1 MRMKQLILFSI
12 VCFLAG
18 CGPVQRQTSI
28 TGLNVN
34 YQVNPL
40 GIDRNKVRFGWQMT
54 SNLVGQG
61 QSAYQLVVRKGA
73 PDGLVVWDSHS
84 VAGGLSTGIP
94 YSGPELEYETKY
106 YWTVTVTPALG
117 DPITSEPACFM
128 TGTTFS
134 GATWIMPIKTLQTD
148 TDPLTDNHR
157 QAGNTWE
164 IPASEVEATLADLFG
179 FVPSTTGWERTAGA
193 TGAPMVGNYNNY
205 VSLGGNP
212 LLRTEVAL
220 NRNDVVSAVLYMT
233 GMGNYEAYVN
243 GMKAQIKDPKGVQI
257 EPMFAPG
264 ASDYRLFTNYQTYDV
279 TDFVKSNH
287 NRVTLA
293 AEMNKGYYA
302 GRVSSSQFN
311 PAVDFVD
318 TGKSWLLP
326 GSTDVSKT
334 MALLGK
340 MIITFA
346 DGSTQVIG
354 TDPTGWKSIAGP
366 VIFSDYYMGEMYC
379 ANRAQALNG
388 WNNTG
393 FDDSGWFAVTD
404 RGFSPGDGNP
414 EITFADAYAAA
425 GATLEPNNGAVA
437 QFHDSSEWNF
447 YPIDAFK
454 FMPERIVRPTEA
466 QFLASVELRETGQL
480 LEPNGAEFFTINQRG
495 RIDKIP
501 VDYTN
506 KQGVFKKPITLSY
519 GEVLSVHFGQNLSG
533 TVRMNIEGQQHTVI
547 KIRHG
552 EMLNDNV
559 ARRGA
564 TGGNTVNGGP
574 DAPEFSLYYG
584 AMRGWDGQ
592 TSYYK
597 MTQGRQTWRPYTIYN
612 GFEHAE
618 ISVETPDA
626 TITIYSLESLN
637 ITSAH
642 NRTGEIVTNNR
653 WINRMIENGFWGQA
667 SNWATIPTDCN
678 QRTERAG
685 WTGDAQVIANAAMFN
700 FDAIPFY
707 DAYMEMMARNAEAY
721 DYCFGSIMPAGW
733 GARQFTQTASGWADA
748 GIVIPWQAYMKT
760 GDTHIIKRNWRAMDG
775 FMDRIYGNGPDG
787 DNGTFMVSTKAGTPP
802 ASSGA
807 SRGAGPTANIP
818 VRLQHTYSPNQ
829 YGDWLAF
836 KGANLQY
843 VSAVYQIYSSMLM
856 RDMAKATGDNAGVVK
871 YQARYDELKANFLK
885 PPVLVE
891 AEVTAS
897 NRYGIQRVDGGFV
910 YDATTAAWVT
920 EILNRT
926 DRPNVSPLEATR
938 VAGDLM
944 SGGGRQGTIDDL
956 MDNAQTALTWAIKL
970 GLYHDEAHR
979 QHMIDALFA
988 NIRNTGKQ
996 IRNEPEYSLGV
1007 GFLGVNVLLPVTTE
1021 TGGHNIVYKA
1031 IHQDRVPG
1039 WMAPVR
1045 NLGTTWWERWNS
1057 FDVTF
1062 GFGPA
1067 GMNSF
1072 NHFAYG
1078 CINEWFYEYMLGIQP
1093 VPANPGFKEII
1104 LQPTIDTS
1112 DADIDNFE
1120 LEVGRIVRAGGHFDS
1135 PYGRIESSWI
1145 TCQKCHVCKC
1155 GTLDIK
1161 CTKCTVCKCDAKDIR
1176 LTSYRTRIPA
1186 NTTATLYLPVSAISG
1201 TRTVKTV
1208 PGVVYKGETVHNGIE
1223 TVKFELASGGY
1234 VFNVDAN
1241 GSITVKLLK
1250 GYVAI

>member
-1 MRMKQLILFSI
+1 MKKLLSLCI
-12 VCFLAG
+12 VCILAG
-18 CGPVQRQTSI
+18 NVFAQTQRQTSI

-34 YQVNPL
+34 YLVNPL
-40 GIDRNKVRFGWQMT
+40 GIDGKKVRFGWQMA
-54 SNLVGQG
+54 SNLIGQG
-61 QSAYQLVVRKGA
+61 QSAYQITVRKGT
-73 PDGLVVWDSHS
+73 PDGSIVWDSNAVTS
-84 VAGGLSTGIP
+84 ALSTGIQ
-94 YSGPELEYETKY
+94 YGGAALELETKY
-106 YWTVTVTPALG
+106 WWTVKVTPVFG
-117 DPITSEPACFM
+117 NPITSEPAFFM
-128 TGTTFS
+128 TGTDFS
-134 GATWIMPIKTLQTD
+134 GATWIMPIKSLQTEA
-148 TDPLTDNHR
+148 DPLTANHR
-157 QAGNTWE
+157 LAGNTWN
-164 IPASEVEATLADLFG
+164 IPASEVEATYVELFG
-179 FVPSTTGWERTAGA
+179 FAPKTTGWERTVAT
-193 TGAPMVGNYNNY
+193 TGAPSSGNYANY
-205 VSLGGNP
+205 TRLGGNP

-220 NRNDVVSAVLYMT
+220 RRNNVVSAVLYMT

-243 GMKAQIKDPKGVQI
+243 GVKTQIKDPRGVDV

-279 TDFVKSNH
+279 TDLVKANKG
-287 NRVTLA
+287 RVALA
-293 AEMNKGYYA
+293 AEMHRGYYA
-302 GRVSSSQFN
+302 GRVSSSQFI
-311 PAVDFVD
+311 PAADFVD
-318 TGKSWLLP
+318 TGRPWQLP
-326 GSTDVSKT
+326 GSTDASRT

-346 DGSTQVIG
+346 DGSTQVIV
-354 TDPTGWKSIAGP
+354 TNPAGWKSVAGP
-366 VIFSDYYMGEMYC
+366 VIFSDYYMGELFC
-379 ANRAQALNG
+379 ANRALALKG

-404 RGFSPGDGNP
+404 RGRSPGAGNP
-414 EITFADAYAAA
+414 EITFAAAYAAS
-425 GATLEPNNGAVA
+425 GSTLEPNNGAVA
-437 QFHDSSEWNF
+437 QFHDSPEWNF
-447 YPIDAFK
+447 FPVDAFK
-454 FMPERIVRPTEA
+454 FRPDQIVRPSEA
-466 QFLASVELRETGQL
+466 QFLASIELRETGLL
-480 LEPNGAEFFTINQRG
+480 LEPNGAEFFTVNQRG
-495 RIDKIP
+495 RIKKIP
-501 VDYTN
+501 VNFAN
-506 KQGVFKKPITLSY
+506 KQGVFAQPVTLNY

-533 TVRMNIEGQQHTVI
+533 TVRMNIEGQQNTVI

-564 TGGNTVNGGP
+564 AGGITVNGGP

-592 TSYYK
+592 TSYYR
-597 MTQGRQTWRPYTIYN
+597 MAQGRQTWRPYTIYN

-618 ISVETPDA
+618 ISVETPGA

-642 NRTGEIVTNNR
+642 NRTGKIETNNR

-721 DYCFGSIMPAGW
+721 NYSFGSIMPAGW
-733 GARQFTQTASGWADA
+733 GALQFTQTASGWADA

-787 DNGTFMVSTKAGTPP
+787 DNGTFMLSILPGTAP
-802 ASSGA
+802 ATGVP
-807 SRGAGPTANIP
+807 SRPGAGPAASIT
-818 VRLQHTYSPNQ
+818 VRCQHTYSQNQ

-843 VSAVYQIYSSMLM
+843 VSAVYQIYTSILM
-856 RDMAKATGDNAGVVK
+856 RDMAAATGNAAAVAK
-871 YQARYDELKANFLK
+871 YQARYDELKANFMK

-891 AEVTAS
+891 AQVTAT

-910 YDATTAAWVT
+910 YDAATADWVT
-920 EILNRT
+920 SILNRP
-926 DRPNVSPLEATR
+926 DRPNVSPLEARR

-970 GLYHDEAHR
+970 GLYRDQAHR
-979 QHMIDALFA
+979 QHLIDALLV
-988 NIRNTGKQ
+988 NIRNTDKQ

-1007 GFLGVNVLLPVTTE
+1007 GFLGVNVLLPVTTSV
-1021 TGGHNIVYKA
+1021 GGHETVYKA

-1072 NHFAYG
+1072 NHFSYG

-1104 LQPTIDTS
+1104 LQPTIDIS
-1112 DADIDNFE
+1112 DSSINNFE
-1120 LEVGRIVRAGGHFDS
+1120 LEVGRIVRANGHFDS
-1135 PYGRIESSWI
+1135 QYGRIESGWI
-1145 TCQKCHVCKC
+1145 TCPKCHICDC
-1155 GTLDIK
+1155 GTLEVK
-1161 CTKCTVCKCDAKDIR
+1161 CTKCTVCNCDAKNIS
-1176 LTSYRTRIPA
+1176 LTSYQTRIPA
-1186 NTTATLYLPVSAISG
+1186 NTTATLYLPAPAITG
-1201 TRTVKTV
+1201 ARTVKTV
-1208 PGVVYKGETVHNGIE
+1208 SGAIYKGETVHNG
-1223 TVKFELASGGY
+1223 TKVAKFELASGGY
-1234 VFNVDAN
+1234 FFDVSA
-1241 GSITVKLLK
+1241 GGAITVKILE
-1250 GYVAI
+1250 GYK